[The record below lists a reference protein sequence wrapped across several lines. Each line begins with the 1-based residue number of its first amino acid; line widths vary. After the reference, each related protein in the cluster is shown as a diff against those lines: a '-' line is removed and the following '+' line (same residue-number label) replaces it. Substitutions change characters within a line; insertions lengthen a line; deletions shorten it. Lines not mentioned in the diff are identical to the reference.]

1 MPGATARPR
10 RRTTLLSLV
19 YGELRSLAAGYLRRE
34 RANHSLEA
42 TALVH
47 EAYLRLV
54 DNTAP
59 WRDRA
64 HFFGV
69 AAQAM
74 RRILVDHARKRQAS
88 ERGPGGLQ
96 VTLDEAVGV
105 PERDV
110 DLLNLDLSLR
120 ALTALDARQGQIVEL
135 RFFGGLS
142 VEETAEYLAISP
154 ATVKREWVTARAFM
168 LRELRRG
175 GVDDVVRRDTGT
187 LAARQGGPGRRSRA
201 RRPGA
206 PPCFRKLGMSDPDL
220 ASEVESLIA
229 SYETEVRAARG
240 GPCRGRRASLREL
253 AWVPTKWATSSA
265 GAAWARSTGPA
276 TRAWGATWRS
286 RCCPPA
292 SSPIA
297 TA

>member
-1 MPGATARPR
+1 MPERDPLAKDRTRARLPKGAVTECLRAWSDGAPEAQNQ
-10 RRTTLLSLV
+10 LLSLV
-19 YGELRSLAAGYLRRE
+19 YGELRALAAGYLRRE

-74 RRILVDHARKRQAS
+74 RRILVDHARKRLAS
-88 ERGPGGLQ
+88 KRGPGALL
-96 VTLDEAVGV
+96 VTLDEAIGV
-105 PERDV
+105 PQRDV
-110 DLLNLDLSLR
+110 DLLNLDLTLR
-120 ALTALDARQGQIVEL
+120 ALTALDPRQGQIVEL

-154 ATVKREWVTARAFM
+154 ATVKREWVTAKAFM

-175 GVDDVVRRDTGT
+175 GANDA
-187 LAARQGGPGRRSRA
+187 LPS
-201 RRPGA
+201 
-206 PPCFRKLGMSDPDL
+206 
-220 ASEVESLIA
+220 
-229 SYETEVRAARG
+229 
-240 GPCRGRRASLREL
+240 
-253 AWVPTKWATSSA
+253 
-265 GAAWARSTGPA
+265 
-276 TRAWGATWRS
+276 
-286 RCCPPA
+286 
-292 SSPIA
+292 
-297 TA
+297 